1 MTIARGDPQ
10 VKIIGLT
17 GPSGSGKG
25 WVCSIL
31 SGAGIPSVDTDAV
44 YHALL
49 CPPSHCLDELRD
61 GFGDSIIKPDG
72 TLDRRALADIVF
84 SDSHRLEQLNTITHK
99 YILERTNVLLEQFAA
114 QGFPAAVIDA
124 PALFEAGWGDKC
136 DLVIAVLA
144 DRETRLRRI
153 IARDGLPREAA
164 EQRLQAQPCDSFYT
178 SRAKYTVLNNG
189 DHDAELEAELK
200 HIMSQENIL
209 YGSVV

>member
-1 MTIARGDPQ
+1 M
-10 VKIIGLT
+10 KIIGLT

-25 WVCSIL
+25 WVCNIL
-31 SGAGIPSVDTDAV
+31 NSGGIPSVDTDAV

-49 CPPSHCLDELRD
+49 CPPSHCLDELRN
-61 GFGDSIIKPDG
+61 GFGDGIIKPDG

-84 SDSHRLEQLNTITHK
+84 SDSHRLEQLNAITHK

-114 QGFPAAVIDA
+114 RGCPAAVIDA

-136 DLVIAVLA
+136 DFVIAVLA

-153 IARDGLPREAA
+153 IERDGLPHEAA
-164 EQRLQAQPCDSFYT
+164 EQRLRAQPCDSFYT

-189 DHDAELEAELK
+189 GHDAELEAELK